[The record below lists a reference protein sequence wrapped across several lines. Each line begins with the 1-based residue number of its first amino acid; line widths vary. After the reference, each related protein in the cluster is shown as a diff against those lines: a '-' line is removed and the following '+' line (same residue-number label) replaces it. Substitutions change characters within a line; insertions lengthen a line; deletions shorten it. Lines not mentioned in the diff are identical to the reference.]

1 MPGYGP
7 ALGGVA
13 PRRITLASM
22 IVVPDEE
29 RGGAG
34 AYSTMTETF
43 QILILLLA
51 VISVVGLIAKRL
63 QIPPAILLVIT
74 GVGLALIPGLPSLQL
89 APDLVLLLVLP
100 PVIYWDAVKM
110 SWKEFR
116 FNLRPIALLAIG
128 CVVFTTVA
136 VAAATH
142 FLLGFPWAVGFVL
155 GAIISPPDSVAPL
168 AIARRMQLPRR
179 LLVILE
185 GEGLANDATALV
197 LYRFAVTAVSVGSF
211 SLVQAAGTFAAILTG
226 EVIWGIGVGWLWLRL
241 RRWVRDPAIEIMLS
255 ILTPFVAYWPPQ
267 QLGGSGVLATLA
279 AGLYV
284 SWNGLRLI
292 PAAARLPGAVFWDFL
307 TYLIEGMVFL
317 ITGLQA
323 RTLIP
328 SIRHY
333 SLAELTMAAIV
344 VCAVVILAR
353 FVWMYPA
360 TYLPRWLFPAL
371 RRRDPYPPWQH
382 PFLLAFTGI
391 RGIVSLAAALAIPFT
406 VADGS
411 PFPDRDLILILTFSV
426 IFVTLVGEG
435 LTLPA
440 VVRALGLAN
449 AGRRERE
456 AEREEEF
463 KVRKRAIEAA
473 IERLEALGG
482 NRKLPEPVV
491 GPLRAHLR
499 TRLRDAEN
507 RKDGSDHH
515 RRLAELGD
523 ELELALIEAEGE
535 VVNTL
540 YRTGELKDEGRRRIE
555 RELELRNAVL
565 ANLRPAE

>member
-1 MPGYGP
+1 
-7 ALGGVA
+7 
-13 PRRITLASM
+13 
-22 IVVPDEE
+22 
-29 RGGAG
+29 
-34 AYSTMTETF
+34 MTETF

-51 VISVVGLIAKRL
+51 VISAVGLVAKRL

-100 PVIYWDAVKM
+100 PIIYWDAVKM

-128 CVVFTTVA
+128 CVVFTTIA

-155 GAIISPPDSVAPL
+155 GAIISPPDAVAPL
-168 AIARRMQLPRR
+168 AIAQRMQLPRR
-179 LLVILE
+179 LIVVLE

-197 LYRFAVTAVSVGSF
+197 LYRFAVMAVSAGSF
-211 SLVQAAGTFAAILTG
+211 SFVDAGGSFVAIVVG
-226 EVIWGIGVGWLWLRL
+226 EVVWGIGVGWLILRL
-241 RRWVRDPAIEIMLS
+241 RRWVGDPGIEIMLS
-255 ILTPFVAYWPPQ
+255 ILTPFMAYWPPE

-292 PAAARLPGAVFWDFL
+292 PAATRLPGAVFWDFL

-333 SLAELTMAAIV
+333 TLGEIAMAAVV
-344 VCAVVILAR
+344 VCAVVIVTR
-353 FVWMYPA
+353 FIWMFPA
-360 TYLPRWLFPAL
+360 TYVPRWLFPAL

-411 PFPDRDLILILTFSV
+411 PFPHRDLILILVFTV

-440 VVRALGLAN
+440 VVRALGLAD
-449 AGRRERE
+449 AGRREKQ

-463 KVRKRAIEAA
+463 KVRRRAVEAA
-473 IERLEALGG
+473 IERLEALTE

-491 GPLRAHLR
+491 GPILAHQR
-499 TRLRDAEN
+499 NRLEHVEY
-507 RKDGSDHH
+507 RKDGDERHKKA
-515 RRLAELGD
+515 AELGD
-523 ELELALIEAEGE
+523 DIELSLIEAERDL
-535 VVNTL
+535 VNSL
-540 YRTGELKDEGRRRIE
+540 YRSGELKDEGRRRIE
-555 RELELRNAVL
+555 RELDLRDILL
-565 ANLRPAE
+565 ASLRSSE

>member
-22 IVVPDEE
+22 TVVPDEE
-29 RGGAG
+29 RGAAG
-34 AYSTMTETF
+34 AHSTMTETF

-89 APDLVLLLVLP
+89 APDFVLLLVLP

-116 FNLRPIALLAIG
+116 FNLRAISLLAIG

-197 LYRFAVTAVSVGSF
+197 LYRFAVMAVSAGSF
-211 SLVQAAGTFAAILTG
+211 SFVAAGGSFVAIVAG
-226 EVIWGIGVGWLWLRL
+226 ELVWGIGVGWFILRL
-241 RRWVRDPAIEIMLS
+241 RRWVRDPGIEIMLS
-255 ILTPFVAYWPPQ
+255 ILTPFMAYWPPE
-267 QLGGSGVLATLA
+267 QLGGSGVLATLVT
-279 AGLYV
+279 GLYV

-292 PAAARLPGAVFWDFL
+292 APATRVPGAVFWDFL

-323 RTLIP
+323 RTLVP
-328 SIRHY
+328 SLRHY
-333 SLAELTMAAIV
+333 SLAELTVAAII

-353 FVWMYPA
+353 FAWMYPA
-360 TYLPRWLFPAL
+360 TYLPRWLVPAI

-382 PFLLAFTGI
+382 PFLIAFTGI

-411 PFPDRDLILILTFSV
+411 PFPDRDLILILTFCV

-440 VVRALGLAN
+440 LTRALGLAN
-449 AGRRERE
+449 AGHRERQ

-463 KVRKRAIEAA
+463 KVRRRAIEAA
-473 IERLEALGG
+473 IERLDALAMSD
-482 NRKLPEPVV
+482 KLPEAVV
-491 GPLRAHLR
+491 GPIRAHHR
-499 TRLRDAEN
+499 NRLEDVEH
-507 RKDGSDHH
+507 RKDGNEGHKK
-515 RRLAELGD
+515 LAEVGD
-523 ELELALIEAEGE
+523 DLELSLIEAERDL
-535 VVNTL
+535 VNDL
-540 YRTGELKDEGRRRIE
+540 YRAGELKDEGRRRIE
-555 RELELRNAVL
+555 RELDLRDIL
-565 ANLRPAE
+565 IANLRSVD